1 MKKKNQK
8 KKKVDQSKSINK
20 NKSSVIKKVLP
31 EYTSEEIAYIYAR
44 YEHHAEAKRWF
55 PEFFGDKYG
64 EFIFVDKK

>member
-44 YEHHAEAKRWF
+44 Y
-55 PEFFGDKYG
+55 
-64 EFIFVDKK
+64 